1 MNIEINGGR
10 AMVHRVKRVSIVVL
24 SMFICDVLWSFG
36 TYAKATNLVSNGDFS
51 QGTNYWSMN
60 QSDGSLAMM

>member
-1 MNIEINGGR
+1 MEGR
-10 AMVHRVKRVSIVVL
+10 AMVHRVKQVSIVVL
-24 SMFICDVLWSFG
+24 SMLVLLSTLIVG

-60 QSDGSLAMM
+60 